1 MSVEHKALVRRW
13 FEEVWN
19 QGRTATIDELLADQ
33 AVIHG
38 LGPADLHGP
47 GGFKTF
53 YSAYRNA
60 FPDVAIRMD
69 DIVAEGDRVVA
80 RWSGTGTHLGD
91 GLGMAAT
98 GRPVQFH
105 GVTIVRIEQ
114 GKLVEGWNTFNQ
126 LEMFQQ
132 LGVVNLPPS

>member
-1 MSVEHKALVRRW
+1 MSAEHKALMRRW

-19 QGRTATIDELLADQ
+19 QGRTAAIDELLSND

-47 GGFKTF
+47 AGFKTF
-53 YSAYRNA
+53 QSAYRNA
-60 FPDVAIRMD
+60 FPDVAIHMD
-69 DIVAEGDRVVA
+69 DLVAEGDRVVA

-98 GRPVQFH
+98 GRQVRFH
-105 GVTIVRIEQ
+105 GMTIARVAHGQ
-114 GKLVEGWNTFNQ
+114 LVEGWNTFSE
-126 LEMFQQ
+126 LDLFQQ
-132 LGVVNLPPS
+132 LGVVNLPRP

>member
-19 QGRTATIDELLADQ
+19 QGRTASIDELLAD
-33 AVIHG
+33 AVVIHG

-47 GGFKTF
+47 AGFRTF
-53 YSAYRNA
+53 YTAYRNA
-60 FPDVAIRMD
+60 FPDIVIRMD
-69 DIVAEGDRVVA
+69 DLVAEGDRVVA

-91 GLGMAAT
+91 GLGIAAT
-98 GRPVQFH
+98 GRQIQFN
-105 GVTIVRIEQ
+105 GVTIVRIER
-114 GKLVEGWNTFNQ
+114 GKLIEGWNTFNQ

-132 LGVVNLPPS
+132 LGVVNLPRP